1 MHKIFKSLVN
11 GSQRFKDT
19 EIFINLLSLRLSSIL
34 LSSAAYIA
42 SASSSSFS
50 YGPLE
55 NKLPAYPL
63 NYRENRAKM

>member
-1 MHKIFKSLVN
+1 MHTRFKILVN
-11 GSQRFKDT
+11 WSLRSRDM
-19 EIFINLLSLRLSSIL
+19 EIFNNLLSLRLSSIL

-63 NYRENRAKM
+63 NYKKNRV